1 MIAGVLVSLGARV
14 IHIIDAKTAQVHQL
28 AAPARVVRGVLTYA
42 VERRADR

>member
-28 AAPARVVRGVLTYA
+28 AAPARVARGVLTYA